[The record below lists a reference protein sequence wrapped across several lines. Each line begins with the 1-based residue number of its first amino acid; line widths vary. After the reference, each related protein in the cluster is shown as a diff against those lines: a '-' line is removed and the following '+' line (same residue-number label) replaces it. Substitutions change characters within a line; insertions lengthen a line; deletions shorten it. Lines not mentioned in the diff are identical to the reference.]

1 MTFFL
6 YYYAKK
12 YYTYKLNKNNN
23 AYVLKS
29 LLFLAIFRKNKT
41 AYIFQRP

>member
-6 YYYAKK
+6 YTTLKNI
-12 YYTYKLNKNNN
+12 TYKLNKNNN

-29 LLFLAIFRKNKT
+29 LLFLAIFRKNKI